1 MRDMTLRK
9 LLPKLNIKF
18 ECKNNR
24 FFNSRNDFK
33 IGEEIRVPM
42 IVFST

>member
-1 MRDMTLRK
+1 MGDMTLRE

-18 ECKNNR
+18 ESKNNR
-24 FFNSRNDFK
+24 FFNSSNDFK
-33 IGEEIRVPM
+33 IGKEIRVPM